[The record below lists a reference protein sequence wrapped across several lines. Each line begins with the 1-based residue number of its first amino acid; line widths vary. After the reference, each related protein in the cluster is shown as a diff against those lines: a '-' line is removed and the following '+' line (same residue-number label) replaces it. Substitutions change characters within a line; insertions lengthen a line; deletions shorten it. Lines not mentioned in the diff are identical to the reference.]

1 LWKESRRRF
10 MTNPLARDLDHVLA
24 HTEPLWADA
33 RGARFF
39 LTGGTGFVGTWL
51 IESLLWANR
60 RLDLGLSAIL
70 LTRNPAA
77 FQARSPHL
85 AEDPAV
91 TLQSGDAASF
101 QFPEGA
107 FPFVIHA
114 ATERYFPPGGERP
127 VSTFDADIAA
137 TRRTLEFAR
146 THGAAR
152 FLFTSSGAVY
162 GKQPPEMTHIP
173 EDYPGAPSP
182 SDAGSAYGQAKR
194 ISEFLCS
201 SYASVYG
208 FDALIARLFAFVGP
222 YLPLDANY
230 AIGNFIRDG
239 LAGGPIRIEGDGTP
253 YRSYLYAADLA
264 IWLWAI
270 FFRGASGRP
279 YNVGSERDV
288 PISELARAVAAEIH
302 PPAGIEMAGVA
313 RPGAPPQRYV
323 PSTARARAELGL
335 DEWIAL
341 PEAIRRTAAWYSAP
355 GFAEAH
361 P

>member
-1 LWKESRRRF
+1 
-10 MTNPLARDLDHVLA
+10 
-24 HTEPLWADA
+24 
-33 RGARFF
+33 
-39 LTGGTGFVGTWL
+39 
-51 IESLLWANR
+51 
-60 RLDLGLSAIL
+60 
-70 LTRNPAA
+70 
-77 FQARSPHL
+77 
-85 AEDPAV
+85 
-91 TLQSGDAASF
+91 
-101 QFPEGA
+101 
-107 FPFVIHA
+107 VIHA

-270 FFRGASGRP
+270 FFRGVSARP
-279 YNVGSERDV
+279 YNVGSPKALTVGD
-288 PISELARAVAAEIH
+288 LARRVVAVTAPGANVEI
-302 PPAGIEMAGVA
+302 A
-313 RPGAPPQRYV
+313 RQAQPGAPPSRYV
-323 PSTARARAELGL
+323 PDTRRAETELGL
-335 DEWIAL
+335 RVSIPLE
-341 PEAIRRTAAWYSAP
+341 EGIRRACDWRRRVLATA
-355 GFAEAH
+355 G
-361 P
+361 

>member
-1 LWKESRRRF
+1 
-10 MTNPLARDLDHVLA
+10 MTNPLARDLDRVLA

-33 RGARFF
+33 RGSRFF

-91 TLQSGDAASF
+91 TLQSGDAAGF
-101 QFPEGA
+101 PFPEGA

-270 FFRGASGRP
+270 FFRGVSARP
-279 YNVGSERDV
+279 YNVGSPKALTVGD
-288 PISELARAVAAEIH
+288 LARRVVAVTAPGANVEI
-302 PPAGIEMAGVA
+302 A
-313 RPGAPPQRYV
+313 RQAQPGAPPSRYV
-323 PSTARARAELGL
+323 PDTRRAETELGL
-335 DEWIAL
+335 RVSIPLE
-341 PEAIRRTAAWYSAP
+341 EGIRRACDWRRRVLATA
-355 GFAEAH
+355 G
-361 P
+361 